1 MSRHQTLKANKREVS
16 GSTPSR
22 RLRRQGIVPGVI
34 YGSQQRTYAVQ
45 VDGKE
50 FTDLL
55 RQQSSDN
62 FLVNLEIE
70 GANEKTKLVIVQD
83 VQHNPLSGAVTHVD
97 FHAVKEDEIVHA
109 HIPVELQGIPA
120 GAKNGGVTEHQ
131 IHSVE
136 VFCRPADLPER
147 IVLDISALG
156 LGESLHVRD
165 LPLDQGVETHLD
177 PDVLVVIITEPRVS
191 GGEESGAT
199 AA

>member
-1 MSRHQTLKANKREVS
+1 MSRHQTLKADKRETS
-16 GSTPSR
+16 GSTSSR
-22 RLRRQGIVPGVI
+22 RLRRQGVVPGVI

-45 VDGKE
+45 VDAKE

-62 FLVNLEIE
+62 FLVNLEIA

-109 HIPVELQGIPA
+109 NIPVELHGTPI
-120 GAKNGGVTEHQ
+120 GAKNGGLTEHL

-136 VFCRPADLPER
+136 VFCRPADLPEK
-147 IVLDISALG
+147 IVVDISDLG
-156 LGESLHVRD
+156 LGQSIHARD
-165 LPLDQGVETHLD
+165 LTLPQGVETHLD
-177 PDVLVVIITEPRVS
+177 PEVIIVLVSEPRVAS
-191 GGEESGAT
+191 DAAAGA
-199 AA
+199 